1 MLRLLNIPFLDTRVI
16 GMVKK
21 SMLLH
26 IRVEAKSNSICRG
39 NIIDP
44 DALTQLGQRHIPDAE
59 GCAGSV
65 DNGIFIHAIV
75 PRHVETVVLL
85 SREAAAAGLN

>member
-44 DALTQLGQRHIPDAE
+44 DALTQL
-59 GCAGSV
+59 V
-65 DNGIFIHAIV
+65 NGIFLT
-75 PRHVETVVLL
+75 PRVV
-85 SREAAAAGLN
+85 RAA